1 MSRKR
6 VVVTGLSALTPLG
19 GNVTESWDNL
29 LAGKSGIGP
38 ITLFDASGFDSRIAG
53 EVKGFD
59 PEAYGIPAKQARRM
73 DRFVQFAVAA
83 GNMLV
88 EHSGLVIN
96 DDNAGRVSVI
106 LGVGLGGLH
115 TIEVFHSRLVEAGP
129 GKVSPF
135 MIPMLISNMAP
146 GQLAIATGAKGANMV
161 LTSACASGTHAIG
174 AAYTEI
180 VMGRCD
186 ACISGG
192 VEATVT
198 PMGISGFTALKALS
212 TAHNDDPE
220 KASRPFDK
228 DRDGFVMG
236 EGAGLLMLE
245 SLEHAQARGA
255 TIYAEIIGAGSSDDA
270 FHMTAPRDD
279 GEGMIAAM
287 QRAIADAGVSPD
299 VVDHIN
305 AHATS
310 THLGDICETG
320 AVKQVFGER
329 AYQIAISATKSQ
341 TGHLLGAGAVGVNTL
356 VVAGDID
363 EAVTA
368 QIVDFQL
375 RRDVGVP
382 QVLFLVG
389 IGPEHGHKNG
399 GEHHNHHHHH
409 GQERGLVPAQPV
421 PAVLPVGQAGAPDG
435 LGGQGVPLRRQ
446 PAAVRFL
453 HTHARLLNPA

>member
-6 VVVTGLSALTPLG
+6 VVVTGVSALTPLG
-19 GNVTESWDNL
+19 GNVSDSWDNL

-38 ITLFDASGFDSRIAG
+38 ITLFDAAGFDSRIAG

-73 DRFVQFAVAA
+73 DRFVQFSVAA

-88 EHSGLVIN
+88 KDSGLVI
-96 DDNAGRVSVI
+96 DESNAARVSVI

-129 GKVSPF
+129 NKVSPF

-146 GQLAIATGAKGANMV
+146 GQVAIATGAKGANMV
-161 LTSACASGTHAIG
+161 LTSACASGTHAVG
-174 AAYTEI
+174 MGFTEI

-186 ACISGG
+186 ACITGG

-198 PMGISGFTALKALS
+198 PMGISGFTSLKALS
-212 TAHNDDPE
+212 TSHNDEPE

-236 EGAGLLMLE
+236 EGAGFLMLE

-255 TIYAEIIGAGSSDDA
+255 TIYAEIVGTGASDDA

-279 GEGMIAAM
+279 AEGMIASM
-287 QRAIADAGVSPD
+287 RRAIEDAGVSPD

-305 AHATS
+305 AHGTS
-310 THLGDICETG
+310 THLNDLCETN
-320 AVKQVFGER
+320 AIKQVFGQR
-329 AYQIAISATKSQ
+329 AYDIAVASTKSQ
-341 TGHLLGAGAVGVNTL
+341 TGHLLGAAGGV
-356 VVAGDID
+356 
-363 EAVTA
+363 EAV
-368 QIVDFQL
+368 FS
-375 RRDVGVP
+375 
-382 QVLFLVG
+382 VL
-389 IGPEHGHKNG
+389 
-399 GEHHNHHHHH
+399 
-409 GQERGLVPAQPV
+409 A
-421 PAVLPVGQAGAPDG
+421 
-435 LGGQGVPLRRQ
+435 
-446 PAAVRFL
+446 L
-453 HTHARLLNPA
+453 HTGIVPGTINYTTPDPECDLNYMANGPQKLDPQYVLSNSFGFGGTNGSLLFKKFTA

>member
-6 VVVTGLSALTPLG
+6 VVVTGVSALTPLG
-19 GNVTESWDNL
+19 GNVSDSWDNL

-38 ITLFDASGFDSRIAG
+38 ITLFDAAGFDSRIAG

-73 DRFVQFAVAA
+73 DRFVQFSVAA

-88 EHSGLVIN
+88 KDSGLVI
-96 DDNAGRVSVI
+96 DEGNAARVSVI

-129 GKVSPF
+129 NKVSPF

-146 GQLAIATGAKGANMV
+146 GQVAIATGAKGANMV
-161 LTSACASGTHAIG
+161 LTSACASGTHAVG
-174 AAYTEI
+174 MGFTEI

-186 ACISGG
+186 ACITGG

-198 PMGISGFTALKALS
+198 PMGISGFTSLKALS
-212 TAHNDDPE
+212 TSHNDDPE

-236 EGAGLLMLE
+236 EGAGFLMLE

-255 TIYAEIIGAGSSDDA
+255 TIYAEIVGTGASDDA

-279 GEGMIAAM
+279 AEGMIASM
-287 QRAIADAGVSPD
+287 RRAIEDAGVSPD

-305 AHATS
+305 AHGTS
-310 THLGDICETG
+310 THLNDLCETN
-320 AVKQVFGER
+320 AIKQVFGQR
-329 AYQIAISATKSQ
+329 AYDIAVASTKSQ
-341 TGHLLGAGAVGVNTL
+341 TGHLLGAAGGV
-356 VVAGDID
+356 
-363 EAVTA
+363 EAV
-368 QIVDFQL
+368 FS
-375 RRDVGVP
+375 
-382 QVLFLVG
+382 VL
-389 IGPEHGHKNG
+389 
-399 GEHHNHHHHH
+399 
-409 GQERGLVPAQPV
+409 A
-421 PAVLPVGQAGAPDG
+421 
-435 LGGQGVPLRRQ
+435 
-446 PAAVRFL
+446 L
-453 HTHARLLNPA
+453 HTGIVPGTINYTTPDPECDLNYMANGPQKLDPQYVLSNSFGFGGTNGSLLFKKFTA

>member
-19 GNVTESWDNL
+19 GNLAESWEHL

-38 ITLFDASGFDSRIAG
+38 ITLFDATGFDSRIAG

-59 PEAYGIPAKQARRM
+59 PEAYGVPAKQARRM
-73 DRFVQFAVAA
+73 DRFVQFSVAA
-83 GNMLV
+83 GNMLK

-115 TIEVFHSRLVEAGP
+115 TIEVFHSRLVDAGP
-129 GKVSPF
+129 NKVSPF

-146 GQLAIATGAKGANMV
+146 GQVAIATGAKGANMV
-161 LTSACASGTHAIG
+161 LTSACASGTHAVG
-174 AAYTEI
+174 MGFTEI

-186 ACISGG
+186 ACITGG

-212 TAHNDDPE
+212 TAHNDEPE

-236 EGAGLLMLE
+236 EGAGFLMLE

-255 TIYAEIIGAGSSDDA
+255 TIYAKVVGVGASDDA

-279 GEGMIAAM
+279 AEGMITSM
-287 QRAIADAGVSPD
+287 QRALDDAGVSPD
-299 VVDHIN
+299 QVDHIN
-305 AHATS
+305 AHGTS
-310 THLGDICETG
+310 THLNDLCETN
-320 AVKQVFGER
+320 AIKRVFGQH
-329 AYQIAISATKSQ
+329 AYDIAIASTKSQ
-341 TGHLLGAGAVGVNTL
+341 TGHLLGAAGGV
-356 VVAGDID
+356 
-363 EAVTA
+363 EAV
-368 QIVDFQL
+368 FS
-375 RRDVGVP
+375 
-382 QVLFLVG
+382 VL
-389 IGPEHGHKNG
+389 
-399 GEHHNHHHHH
+399 
-409 GQERGLVPAQPV
+409 A
-421 PAVLPVGQAGAPDG
+421 
-435 LGGQGVPLRRQ
+435 
-446 PAAVRFL
+446 L
-453 HTHARLLNPA
+453 HTGYVPGTINYTTPDPECDLNYMTEGAKKLDPQYALSNSFGFGGTNGSILFKKFTA

>member
-19 GNVTESWDNL
+19 GNVTETWDNL

-59 PEAYGIPAKQARRM
+59 PEAYGVPAKQARRM

-146 GQLAIATGAKGANMV
+146 GQLAIATGAKGA
-161 LTSACASGTHAIG
+161 
-174 AAYTEI
+174 AYTEI

-212 TAHNDDPE
+212 TAHNDNPE

-270 FHMTAPRDD
+270 FH

-341 TGHLLGAGAVGVNTL
+341 TGHLLGAAGGV
-356 VVAGDID
+356 
-363 EAVTA
+363 EAV
-368 QIVDFQL
+368 FS
-375 RRDVGVP
+375 
-382 QVLFLVG
+382 VL
-389 IGPEHGHKNG
+389 
-399 GEHHNHHHHH
+399 
-409 GQERGLVPAQPV
+409 A
-421 PAVLPVGQAGAPDG
+421 
-435 LGGQGVPLRRQ
+435 
-446 PAAVRFL
+446 L
-453 HTHARLLNPA
+453 HTGYVPGTINYETPDPECDLNCMTDGAKKLDPQYALSNSFGFGGTNGSILFKKFTA

>member
-19 GNVTESWDNL
+19 GNLAESWEHL

-38 ITLFDASGFDSRIAG
+38 ITLFDAAGFDSRIAG

-59 PEAYGIPAKQARRM
+59 PEAYGVPAKQARRM
-73 DRFVQFAVAA
+73 DRFVQFSVAA
-83 GNMLV
+83 GNMLK

-115 TIEVFHSRLVEAGP
+115 TIEVFHSRLVDAGP
-129 GKVSPF
+129 NKVSPF

-146 GQLAIATGAKGANMV
+146 GQVAIATGAKGANMV
-161 LTSACASGTHAIG
+161 LTSACASGTHAVG
-174 AAYTEI
+174 MGFTEI

-186 ACISGG
+186 ACITGG

-212 TAHNDDPE
+212 TAHNDEPE

-236 EGAGLLMLE
+236 EGAGFLMLE

-255 TIYAEIIGAGSSDDA
+255 TIYAEVVGVGASDDA

-279 GEGMIAAM
+279 AEGMITSM
-287 QRAIADAGVSPD
+287 QRALDDAGVSPD
-299 VVDHIN
+299 QVDHIN
-305 AHATS
+305 AHGTS
-310 THLGDICETG
+310 THLNDLCETN
-320 AVKQVFGER
+320 AIKRVFGQH
-329 AYQIAISATKSQ
+329 AYDIAIASTKSQ
-341 TGHLLGAGAVGVNTL
+341 TGHLLGAAGGV
-356 VVAGDID
+356 
-363 EAVTA
+363 EAV
-368 QIVDFQL
+368 FS
-375 RRDVGVP
+375 
-382 QVLFLVG
+382 VL
-389 IGPEHGHKNG
+389 
-399 GEHHNHHHHH
+399 
-409 GQERGLVPAQPV
+409 A
-421 PAVLPVGQAGAPDG
+421 
-435 LGGQGVPLRRQ
+435 
-446 PAAVRFL
+446 L
-453 HTHARLLNPA
+453 HTGYVPGTINYTTPDPECDLNYMTEGAKKLDPQYALSNSFGFGGTNGSILFKKFTA

>member
-255 TIYAEIIGAGSSDDA
+255 TIYA
-270 FHMTAPRDD
+270 
-279 GEGMIAAM
+279 
-287 QRAIADAGVSPD
+287 
-299 VVDHIN
+299 
-305 AHATS
+305 
-310 THLGDICETG
+310 
-320 AVKQVFGER
+320 
-329 AYQIAISATKSQ
+329 
-341 TGHLLGAGAVGVNTL
+341 
-356 VVAGDID
+356 
-363 EAVTA
+363 
-368 QIVDFQL
+368 
-375 RRDVGVP
+375 
-382 QVLFLVG
+382 
-389 IGPEHGHKNG
+389 
-399 GEHHNHHHHH
+399 
-409 GQERGLVPAQPV
+409 
-421 PAVLPVGQAGAPDG
+421 
-435 LGGQGVPLRRQ
+435 
-446 PAAVRFL
+446 
-453 HTHARLLNPA
+453 